1 MSNNYQVPVLEK
13 TFRIIEKISLHKE
26 GISFMEIVNSLEES
40 KTTVFRILSTLE
52 KQNWIEKKSGFYH
65 LGYMF
70 IHYGLQ
76 TLTKRNLRTVAHPV
90 MQELTNNV
98 QQTSHIAILAG
109 KSSMLLD
116 VCESSRHIKPSSDIG
131 SLLPLN
137 CTSHGKVLL
146 AFAIEDSLE
155 NFLKNIP
162 LERKTEHT
170 LTTIAELQQDIG
182 KIRSRG
188 YALDDLEYFEDVR
201 CIAAPV
207 WGMDGL
213 CIGALGITA
222 TASTFPRDKIKAYG
236 TIITDYAKRISL
248 QLGGVSYH

>member
-1 MSNNYQVPVLEK
+1 MGNNYQVPVLEK
-13 TFRIIEKISLHKE
+13 TFRIIEKISLYKE
-26 GISFMEIVNSLEES
+26 GISFTEIVNSLNEP

-52 KQNWIEKKSGFYH
+52 NQHWIEKKSDVYH

-76 TLTKRNLRTVAHPV
+76 TLTKRNLRAVARPF
-90 MQELTNNV
+90 MEKLTQAV
-98 QQTSHIAILAG
+98 QQTSHIAILSG
-109 KSSMLLD
+109 KNSMLLD
-116 VCESSRHIKPSSDIG
+116 VCESSRHIKPSSLIG
-131 SLLPLN
+131 ALLPIH

-146 AFAIEDSLE
+146 AFAVEDSLE
-155 NFLKNIP
+155 VFLKGVN
-162 LERKTEHT
+162 LERKTRHT
-170 LTTIAELQQDIG
+170 ITTIAELQQDVG

-222 TASTFPRDKIKAYG
+222 TSTTFPRDKIKEYG
-236 TIITDYAKRISL
+236 RTITDYAKQVSL
-248 QLGGVSYH
+248 QMGGAS